1 MNIGCYFDK
10 INIITERKSGERMKK
25 VLIVDD
31 EYRIGLLIKAL
42 IHWNELEMENVD
54 VLDNSERA
62 LQVILTDSPDVVIT
76 DMRMPKVDG
85 LELIRR
91 TREAGLDTKF
101 VVVSGYR
108 EFDYAQQAIGYGV
121 EDYILKPVQED
132 ELNKALLRV
141 KEKLDTESKTINLY
155 KNYMENRENLRK
167 NLLDRILN
175 KEEVT
180 ESESSILN
188 FEGAFYRGIDIKLD
202 YLEYQVK
209 NKQEDELMLKKVRGL
224 LEDFLSNQVKE
235 FLLCDKKGLHI
246 FCMINYDETQRESMN
261 NLFSNMI
268 GKIKEQLIGFERY
281 AVTIGI
287 GAEKKNLSDMST
299 SITEAYHAVCNRI
312 SLGTGR
318 VIDFTELVCT
328 KENDFS
334 SGIEQQFSELKKS
347 IETCS
352 KEELE
357 KVIEQITYLDGYLSE
372 YDFTYIYKGAEK
384 LIEIFFQLCP
394 EKDPLLQE
402 RKEEIIEKIS
412 HCYRIRD
419 LVNTLKRSFSE
430 ILDLIILN
438 KENESVLPVRLARE
452 YIELHYGE
460 KIPLEMIAEVVN
472 LNPVYFSTL
481 FKKETGMTFTAYLA
495 NERMEK
501 AKTLLV
507 NTNDTI
513 EAIGYAVGYSDY
525 KYFCQQFKKIVGVKP
540 NVYRKLYS

>member
-1 MNIGCYFDK
+1 
-10 INIITERKSGERMKK
+10 MKK

-318 VIDFTELVCT
+318 VIVFTELVCT

-402 RKEEIIEKIS
+402 RKEEIIDKIS

-438 KENESVLPVRLARE
+438 RENESVLPVRLARE
-452 YIELHYGE
+452 YVELHYGE
-460 KIPLEMIAEVVN
+460 KIQLEMIAEVVN

-513 EAIGYAVGYSDY
+513 EAVGYAVGYNDY